1 MRISDW
7 SSDVC
12 SSDLGLEDLARRRD
26 DLCAGL
32 IGLLEADEFGRFP
45 VEIDGGGGVARLQ
58 RLVAEG
64 LRGGGAGRGVD
75 EVGRD
80 TSQHAR
86 GLAFTSRDDGATC
99 GGRTAPTAEKR
110 TGMKG
115 GSKK

>member
-32 IGLLEADEFGRFP
+32 IGLLEADEFGRFL

-58 RLVAEG
+58 RLVADG
-64 LRGGGAGRGVD
+64 LGGGGERRGVA

-80 TSQHAR
+80 PRHLAR
-86 GLAFTSRDDGATC
+86 DLAE
-99 GGRTAPTAEKR
+99 RTIVVHGKSWSVR
-110 TGMKG
+110 VDFWW
-115 GSKK
+115 